1 LGDHPPVLLAFS
13 GGKDSSLAL
22 LRLREERIPVL
33 SLLVTITEKYDRVT
47 MHGVRRELLALQA
60 SALGI
65 PVDFVIIPENSSNE
79 AYERRMAERLLF
91 WKEKGVSAVA
101 FGDIFLEDIK
111 NYRIE
116 QLSRIGMKALFPI
129 FGEDSFLLAR
139 GFVQRGFEAVVVS
152 SNARLLPPGSAGKRY
167 DQHFLDHLPAEVD
180 PCGER
185 GEFHTF
191 VYAGPLFRKPVPFR
205 MGERV
210 IRRYQ
215 HPGGVGDPTPYEFV
229 DLLPEDPLG

>member
-1 LGDHPPVLLAFS
+1 LGDHTPVLLAFS
-13 GGKDSSLAL
+13 GGKDSTLAL

-33 SLLVTITEKYDRVT
+33 SLLVTITEGYDRVT

-65 PVDFVIIPENSSNE
+65 PVDFVPIPENSSNE
-79 AYERRMAERLLF
+79 TYEQRMAERLLF
-91 WKEKGVSAVA
+91 WRERGVSAVA

-129 FGEDSFLLAR
+129 FGEDSSLLAR

-152 SNARLLPPGSAGKRY
+152 SNTRLLPPGSAGKRY

-210 IRRYQ
+210 IRSYQ
-215 HPGGVGDPTPYEFV
+215 HPGGVGDQTPYEFV
-229 DLLPEDPLG
+229 DLLPVDETG